1 MEKKQIYIFLD
12 VDGVLNNEASA
23 KLSSKKINDLSAEN
37 IMRLRDLINI
47 IQARYIPII
56 VISSSWRYTSNGVN
70 VLKKHLAQYNLHID
84 DILDLKRLS
93 CRGEEIKSYCQN
105 HGISSDSVLILDDDS
120 DMGDMAERH
129 IKTYVRDGLTYKE
142 IEQSLILIGLRDEVW
157 KPERYG

>member
-23 KLSSKKINDLSAEN
+23 KLSSKKTNDLSAEN